1 MPLDPDR
8 FLAAQAP
15 VLATVRAELAA
26 GRKATHWMWFVF
38 PQLAALGRSPTAK
51 HYGLTGLPE
60 ASAYLAHPVL
70 GPRLRDCTRLLLA
83 HRGTAPEAILGPVD
97 ALKLRSSLTLFAAV
111 PDADPVFG
119 EALAAFFDGVPCP
132 LTAAAL
138 GLG

>member
-15 VLATVRAELAA
+15 VLATVHAELSA

-70 GPRLRDCTRLLLA
+70 GPRLADCTRLLLA
-83 HRGTAPEAILGPVD
+83 HRDTPPEAILGPVD

-111 PDADPVFG
+111 PSADPVFA
-119 EALAAFFDGVPCP
+119 EALAAFFGGVPCP

-138 GLG
+138 GTG